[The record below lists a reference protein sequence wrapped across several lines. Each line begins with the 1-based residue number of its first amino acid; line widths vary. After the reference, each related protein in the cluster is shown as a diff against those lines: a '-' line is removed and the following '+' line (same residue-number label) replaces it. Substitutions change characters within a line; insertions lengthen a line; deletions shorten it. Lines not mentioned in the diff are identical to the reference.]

1 MKDKWNEI
9 EYGDRS
15 TVVGTLQSAADNI
28 GAFANAEEDPVGAIQ
43 GGLNMIA
50 QIASLAGPQ
59 GQIISVLLSFVS
71 GFLSLFG
78 AATEEKSVGDIVREQ
93 IDEALEEYH
102 DKQLTNSAEG
112 AIDNLEV
119 SKAYVDTLAQLGLT
133 LTVPQAHSLES
144 NIPMGDGL
152 KFMGEL
158 ASNIRSLV
166 RAKERSGA
174 KKVLKYIELYI
185 KMAVMKDIIL
195 LEMVALLPDELEP
208 NRQATLNAQKTLR
221 RQQKNLLK
229 FLYESDVTNIIIAH
243 FDPEIYPLTDAYLST
258 VLKVRNYDRSLAGT
272 WCLTPN
278 LNGER
283 RVPLTYD
290 TEQSLMV
297 SKGHPYVTLRNDGC
311 FWKLVPHGN
320 DLFTIVNTHNCP
332 DSEYCG
338 QYLSFDIISGHR
350 NRVVVKSQMIFW
362 EIKGGPLQYRCVL
375 I

>member
-1 MKDKWNEI
+1 MNDKWNEI

-28 GAFANAEEDPVGAIQ
+28 GAFANAGEDPVGAIQ

-229 FLYESDVTNIIIAH
+229 FLYESDVTNIIIAY

-272 WCLTPN
+272 WCLTPS
-278 LNGER
+278 LAR

-297 SKGHPYVTLRNDGC
+297 SNGHPYVTLRNDGC

-338 QYLSFDIISGHR
+338 QYLSFDIISGQR
-350 NRVVVKSQMIFW
+350 NRVVVKRQMIFW

-375 I
+375 N